1 MLSIEQTIDGLR
13 LEIDR
18 QLSFLSGT
26 KAALFGL
33 PLHGNIGDS
42 LISIGEYAFC
52 DSHGIRIISERLL
65 IDVSPLPD
73 LPDNCVILLQGGGDF
88 GDVWRGIQEA
98 RIKIIRKYSNHKIV
112 VFPQTVYYS
121 DQKFFEEDISLL
133 SACQDLTICVRDNR
147 SFSIINSFLEG
158 KVILVPDMAFYIPE
172 ELFKKYVLSPSN
184 DTLFLRRKD
193 QESRDISINVLSDN
207 TVISDWPSLEKRSRL
222 VDMSMRLVGYSEA
235 FRLRGYGFLSHLLM
249 SLCIGLTKHMVYPS
263 LLRQGVSFLSSFKKL
278 YLSRMHAGLLT
289 MLIGRHF
296 TMIENSY
303 GKNSSFYDTWLSD
316 TDGVKLLS

>member
-1 MLSIEQTIDGLR
+1 MSIEQTIGLLR
-13 LEIDR
+13 LEIDK
-18 QLSFLSGT
+18 QLSFLSGM

-52 DSHGIRIISERLL
+52 DSHGISIVSERLL

-121 DQKFFEEDISLL
+121 DQKILEEDLSLL
-133 SACQDLTICVRDNR
+133 SACHDLTICVRDNR
-147 SFSIINSFLEG
+147 SFSILNSFLEG

-193 QESRDISINVLSDN
+193 QEFRDISINVLSDN
-207 TVISDWPSLEKRSRL
+207 TVISDWPSLEKRSRV

-235 FRLRGYGFLSHLLM
+235 FRLRGYGYLSQILM
-249 SLCIGLTKHMVYPS
+249 SLCVGLTKHIVYPS
-263 LLRQGVSFLSSFKKL
+263 LLRQGVSFLSSFNKL
-278 YLSRMHAGLLT
+278 YLSRMHAGILT

-303 GKNSSFYDTWLSD
+303 GKNSSFYETWLSD
-316 TDGVKLLS
+316 IDGVKLIS